1 MRGAADDANIR
12 SMIVAVLLP
21 RFSLLVA
28 LAGERQELLGK
39 PVALAPELGRAQY
52 IGETSPAAE
61 VHGVRA
67 GMRLGEA
74 MARCPKLALVPP
86 DPAGA
91 AEAWERVL
99 AALESIGAAVEPG
112 APGAVC
118 FDASGLLGLHGG
130 IEGVLSAVRRALE
143 RPARLAA
150 APSRFAA
157 LAAAAR
163 TRARKPI
170 VVQGPLGARADR
182 ERGRSAAV
190 ARHFLAPLPVDLLG
204 LDERVAAL
212 AEPLERLGIRTL
224 DELAKL
230 PRAKVADRFGA
241 TGITAWELA
250 RGEGDAPLP
259 RQPMQRL
266 RERLDLPESSMG
278 PALERAL
285 ALLVD
290 RLLARRER
298 RGRTIRAAVLEA
310 TLVEG
315 GTWRERVV
323 FREALADPARMRLVL
338 IPRLAGLPAPA
349 EALALVVERF
359 GPAAADQP
367 SLLED
372 SVAVRRARL
381 REAVRQARVA
391 AGPEAAL
398 RVLAVEPGSRVPE
411 RRAVLTPFS

>member
-1 MRGAADDANIR
+1 
-12 SMIVAVLLP
+12 MIIAVLSP

-28 LAGERQELLGK
+28 LSGSREELVGR
-39 PVALAPELGRAQY
+39 PVALAPELGRAQF
-52 IGETSPAAE
+52 IGETSPAAD

-74 MARCPKLALVPP
+74 MARCPQLVLVPP
-86 DPAGA
+86 DPAGVA
-91 AEAWERVL
+91 DAWERVL

-118 FDASGLLGLHGG
+118 FDAAGLLGLHGG
-130 IEGVLSAVRRALE
+130 IDGVLRATRRALD

-163 TRARKPI
+163 ARARRP
-170 VVQGPLGARADR
+170 VVVHFAGP
-182 ERGRSAAV
+182 
-190 ARHFLAPLPVDLLG
+190 FLASLPIDLLS
-204 LDERVAAL
+204 LDGRTTAL
-212 AEPLERLGIRTL
+212 VEPFERLGLRTL
-224 DELAKL
+224 GELAAL
-230 PRAKVADRFGA
+230 SRTNVADRFGMP
-241 TGITAWELA
+241 GLTAWELA
-250 RGEGDAPLP
+250 RGGGDAPAP
-259 RQPMQRL
+259 RRPMQRL
-266 RERLDLPESSMG
+266 RERLDLPESASG

-315 GTWRERVV
+315 GTWRERTV
-323 FREALADPARMRLVL
+323 FREALADAARMRLVL
-338 IPRLAGLPAPA
+338 APRLQALPAPA
-349 EALALVVERF
+349 EALALAVERF
-359 GPAAADQP
+359 GPPASDQP
-367 SLLED
+367 SLLQD
-372 SVAVRRARL
+372 SIAVRRSRL

-398 RVLAVEPGSRVPE
+398 RVLEVEPGSRVPE
-411 RRAVLTPFS
+411 RRAVLTPFQ

>member
-1 MRGAADDANIR
+1 
-12 SMIVAVLLP
+12 MIVAVLLP

-28 LAGERQELLGK
+28 LSGSREELVGR
-39 PVALAPELGRAQY
+39 PVALAPELGRAQF
-52 IGETSPAAE
+52 IGETSPAAD

-74 MARCPKLALVPP
+74 MARCPQLVLVPP
-86 DPAGA
+86 DPAGVA
-91 AEAWERVL
+91 DAWERVL

-118 FDASGLLGLHGG
+118 FDAAGLLGLHGG
-130 IEGVLSAVRRALE
+130 IDGVLRATRRALD

-163 TRARKPI
+163 ARARRP
-170 VVQGPLGARADR
+170 VVVHFAGP
-182 ERGRSAAV
+182 
-190 ARHFLAPLPVDLLG
+190 FLASLPIDLLS
-204 LDERVAAL
+204 LDGRTTAL
-212 AEPLERLGIRTL
+212 VEPFERLGIRTL
-224 DELAKL
+224 GELAAL
-230 PRAKVADRFGA
+230 SRANVADRFG
-241 TGITAWELA
+241 TPGLTAWELA
-250 RGEGDAPLP
+250 RGGGDAPAP
-259 RQPMQRL
+259 RRPMQRL
-266 RERLDLPESSMG
+266 RERLDLPESASG

-315 GTWRERVV
+315 GTWRERTV
-323 FREALADPARMRLVL
+323 FREALADAARMRLVL
-338 IPRLAGLPAPA
+338 APRLQALPAPA
-349 EALALVVERF
+349 EALALAVERF
-359 GPAAADQP
+359 GPPASDQP
-367 SLLED
+367 SLLQD
-372 SVAVRRARL
+372 SIAVRRSRL

-398 RVLAVEPGSRVPE
+398 RVLEVEPGSRVPE
-411 RRAVLTPFS
+411 RRAVLTPFQ

>member
-1 MRGAADDANIR
+1 
-12 SMIVAVLLP
+12 MIVAVLLP

-28 LAGERQELLGK
+28 LSGSRQELVGRA
-39 PVALAPELGRAQY
+39 VALAPELGRAQF

-74 MARCPKLALVPP
+74 MARCPQLALVPP
-86 DPAGA
+86 DPAGVA
-91 AEAWERVL
+91 DAWERVL
-99 AALESIGAAVEPG
+99 AALEAIGAAVEPG

-118 FDASGLLGLHGG
+118 FDATGLLGLHGG
-130 IEGVLSAVRRALE
+130 IDGVLRATRRAVD

-163 TRARKPI
+163 ARARRP
-170 VVQGPLGARADR
+170 VVVHFARP
-182 ERGRSAAV
+182 
-190 ARHFLAPLPVDLLG
+190 FLASLPIDLLS
-204 LDERVAAL
+204 LDGRTAAL
-212 AEPLERLGIRTL
+212 VEPLERLGIRTL
-224 DELAKL
+224 GELAAL
-230 PRAKVADRFGA
+230 SRAKVADRFGMP
-241 TGITAWELA
+241 GLTAWELA
-250 RGEGDAPLP
+250 RGGGDAPAP
-259 RQPMQRL
+259 RRPTQRL
-266 RERLDLPESSMG
+266 RERLDLPESASG

-315 GTWRERVV
+315 GTWRERAV
-323 FREALADPARMRLVL
+323 FREALADAARMRLVL
-338 IPRLAGLPAPA
+338 APRLQALPAPA
-349 EALALVVERF
+349 EALALAVERF
-359 GPAAADQP
+359 GPPASDQP
-367 SLLED
+367 SLLQD
-372 SVAVRRARL
+372 TIAVRRSRL

-398 RVLAVEPGSRVPE
+398 RVLEVEPGSRVPE
-411 RRAVLTPFS
+411 RRAVLTPFQ

>member
-1 MRGAADDANIR
+1 MV
-12 SMIVAVLLP
+12 VAVLLP

-28 LAGERQELLGK
+28 LGSREELVGK
-39 PVALAPELGRAQY
+39 PVALAPELGRAQF

-61 VHGVRA
+61 VYGVRA

-86 DPAGA
+86 DPAGV
-91 AEAWERVL
+91 AEAWEGVL
-99 AALESIGAAVEPG
+99 AGLESIGAAVESG
-112 APGAVC
+112 APGALC

-130 IEGVLSAVRRALE
+130 IEGVLGATRRALE

-163 TRARKPI
+163 SRARKPF
-170 VVQGPLGARADR
+170 VVSGPLASLRADLDR
-182 ERGRSAAV
+182 ERSAAI
-190 ARHFLAPLPVDLLG
+190 ARRFLAPLPVDLLA
-204 LDERVAAL
+204 LDGRVAAL
-212 AEPLERLGIRTL
+212 VEPLERLGIRTL
-224 DELAKL
+224 GELAAL
-230 PRAKVADRFGA
+230 PRAKVSDRFGEP
-241 TGITAWELA
+241 GITAWDLA
-250 RGEGDAPLP
+250 RGGGDAPLP
-259 RQPMQRL
+259 RQPVQRL
-266 RERLDLPESSMG
+266 RERLDLPESSSG

-285 ALLVD
+285 VMLVD

-315 GTWRERVV
+315 GTWRDRVV

-338 IPRLAGLPAPA
+338 TPRLAALPAPA
-349 EALALVVERF
+349 EALALSVERF

-367 SLLED
+367 ALLED
-372 SVAVRRARL
+372 SIAVRRARL

-398 RVLAVEPGSRVPE
+398 RVLEVEPGSRVPE

>member
-1 MRGAADDANIR
+1 M
-12 SMIVAVLLP
+12 
-21 RFSLLVA
+21 
-28 LAGERQELLGK
+28 
-39 PVALAPELGRAQY
+39 
-52 IGETSPAAE
+52 
-61 VHGVRA
+61 
-67 GMRLGEA
+67 
-74 MARCPKLALVPP
+74 PP

-130 IEGVLSAVRRALE
+130 IEGVLGAVRRALE

-190 ARHFLAPLPVDLLG
+190 ARHFLAPLPADLLG

-212 AEPLERLGIRTL
+212 VEPLERLGIRTL

-241 TGITAWELA
+241 TGITA
-250 RGEGDAPLP
+250 
-259 RQPMQRL
+259 
-266 RERLDLPESSMG
+266 
-278 PALERAL
+278 
-285 ALLVD
+285 
-290 RLLARRER
+290 
-298 RGRTIRAAVLEA
+298 
-310 TLVEG
+310 
-315 GTWRERVV
+315 
-323 FREALADPARMRLVL
+323 
-338 IPRLAGLPAPA
+338 
-349 EALALVVERF
+349 
-359 GPAAADQP
+359 
-367 SLLED
+367 
-372 SVAVRRARL
+372 
-381 REAVRQARVA
+381 
-391 AGPEAAL
+391 
-398 RVLAVEPGSRVPE
+398 
-411 RRAVLTPFS
+411 

>member
-1 MRGAADDANIR
+1 MV
-12 SMIVAVLLP
+12 VAVLLP

-28 LAGERQELLGK
+28 LAGGRRELVGT

-86 DPAGA
+86 DPAGV
-91 AEAWERVL
+91 AEAWEGVL

-118 FDASGLLGLHGG
+118 FDASGLLRLHGG
-130 IEGVLSAVRRALE
+130 IEGVLGAVRRALH

-163 TRARKPI
+163 TRARKQI
-170 VVQGPLGARADR
+170 TVHF
-182 ERGRSAAV
+182 AAP
-190 ARHFLAPLPVDLLG
+190 FLAPLPIDLLG

-212 AEPLERLGIRTL
+212 VEPLERLGVRTL
-224 DELAKL
+224 GELATL
-230 PRAKVADRFGA
+230 PRANVSDRFGIP
-241 TGITAWELA
+241 GITAWELA
-250 RGEGDAPLP
+250 RGDGDAPLP
-259 RQPMQRL
+259 RRPMQRL
-266 RERLDLPESSMG
+266 RERLDLPESSSG

-310 TLVEG
+310 MLVEG

-323 FREALADPARMRLVL
+323 FREALADPVRMRLVL

-349 EALALVVERF
+349 EALAVVVERF

-372 SVAVRRARL
+372 TIAVRRARL

-391 AGPEAAL
+391 AGPDAAL
-398 RVLAVEPGSRVPE
+398 RVLEVEPGSRVPE

>member
-1 MRGAADDANIR
+1 MV
-12 SMIVAVLLP
+12 VAVLLP

-28 LAGERQELLGK
+28 LGSREELVGK
-39 PVALAPELGRAQY
+39 PVALAPELGRAQF

-61 VHGVRA
+61 VYGVRA

-86 DPAGA
+86 DPAGV
-91 AEAWERVL
+91 AEAWEGVL
-99 AALESIGAAVEPG
+99 AGLESIGAAVESG
-112 APGAVC
+112 APGALC

-130 IEGVLSAVRRALE
+130 IEGVLGATRRALE

-163 TRARKPI
+163 SRARKPF
-170 VVQGPLGARADR
+170 VVSGPLASLRADLDR
-182 ERGRSAAV
+182 ERSAAI
-190 ARHFLAPLPVDLLG
+190 ARRFLAPLPVDLLA
-204 LDERVAAL
+204 LDGRVAAL
-212 AEPLERLGIRTL
+212 VEPLERLGIRTL
-224 DELAKL
+224 GEFAAL
-230 PRAKVADRFGA
+230 PRAKVSDRFGEP
-241 TGITAWELA
+241 GITAWDLA
-250 RGEGDAPLP
+250 RGSGDAPLP
-259 RQPMQRL
+259 RQPVQRL
-266 RERLDLPESSMG
+266 RERLDLPESSSG

-285 ALLVD
+285 AMLVD

-315 GTWRERVV
+315 GTWRDRVV

-338 IPRLAGLPAPA
+338 TPRLAALPAPA
-349 EALALVVERF
+349 EALALSVERF

-367 SLLED
+367 ALLED
-372 SVAVRRARL
+372 SIAVRRARL

-398 RVLAVEPGSRVPE
+398 RVLEVEPGSRVPE

>member
-1 MRGAADDANIR
+1 
-12 SMIVAVLLP
+12 MIIAVLSP

-28 LAGERQELLGK
+28 LSGSREELVGR
-39 PVALAPELGRAQY
+39 PVALAPELGRAQF

-74 MARCPKLALVPP
+74 MARCPQLVLVPP
-86 DPAGA
+86 DPAGVA
-91 AEAWERVL
+91 DAWERVL

-118 FDASGLLGLHGG
+118 FDAAGLLGLHGG
-130 IEGVLSAVRRALE
+130 IDGVLRATRRALD

-163 TRARKPI
+163 ARARRP
-170 VVQGPLGARADR
+170 VVVHFAGP
-182 ERGRSAAV
+182 
-190 ARHFLAPLPVDLLG
+190 FLASLPIDLLS
-204 LDERVAAL
+204 LDGRTTAL
-212 AEPLERLGIRTL
+212 VEPFERLGLRTL
-224 DELAKL
+224 GELAAL
-230 PRAKVADRFGA
+230 SRTNVADRFGMP
-241 TGITAWELA
+241 GLTAWELA
-250 RGEGDAPLP
+250 RGGGDAPAP
-259 RQPMQRL
+259 RRPMQRL
-266 RERLDLPESSMG
+266 RERLDLPESASG

-315 GTWRERVV
+315 GTWRERTV
-323 FREALADPARMRLVL
+323 FREALADAARMRLVL
-338 IPRLAGLPAPA
+338 APRLQALPAPA
-349 EALALVVERF
+349 EALALAVERF
-359 GPAAADQP
+359 GPPASDQP
-367 SLLED
+367 SLLQD
-372 SVAVRRARL
+372 SIAVRRSRL

-398 RVLAVEPGSRVPE
+398 RVLEVEPGSRVPE
-411 RRAVLTPFS
+411 RRAVLTPFQ

>member
-1 MRGAADDANIR
+1 
-12 SMIVAVLLP
+12 MIVAVLLP

-28 LAGERQELLGK
+28 LAGDRQELVGK
-39 PVALAPELGRAQY
+39 PVALAPELGRAQF

-74 MARCPKLALVPP
+74 MARCPKLMLVPP
-86 DPAGA
+86 DPAGV
-91 AEAWERVL
+91 AEAWERML

-118 FDASGLLGLHGG
+118 FDATGLLGLHGG
-130 IEGVLSAVRRALE
+130 VEGVLGTARRALD

-163 TRARKPI
+163 GRARKPVI
-170 VVQGPLGARADR
+170 VQGALRGDPDPARA
-182 ERGRSAAV
+182 AAAA
-190 ARHFLAPLPVDLLG
+190 ARFLAPLPLDLLR

-224 DELAKL
+224 GELAAL
-230 PRAKVADRFGA
+230 PRGKVADRFGA
-241 TGITAWELA
+241 PGLVAWELA
-250 RGEGDAPLP
+250 RGMGDAPLARTP
-259 RQPMQRL
+259 EQRL
-266 RERLDLPESSMG
+266 RERLDLPESSSG

-298 RGRTIRAAVLEA
+298 RGRTLRAAVLEA
-310 TLVEG
+310 ALVEG

-338 IPRLAGLPAPA
+338 GPRLGALPAPA
-349 EALALVVERF
+349 EALALAVERF
-359 GPAAADQP
+359 GPAAADQRP
-367 SLLED
+367 LLED
-372 SVAVRRARL
+372 SIAVRRARL

-398 RVLAVEPGSRVPE
+398 RVLEVEPGSRVPE

>member
-1 MRGAADDANIR
+1 MV
-12 SMIVAVLLP
+12 VAVLLP

-28 LAGERQELLGK
+28 LGSREELVGK
-39 PVALAPELGRAQY
+39 PVALAPELGRAQF

-61 VHGVRA
+61 VYGVRA

-86 DPAGA
+86 DPAGV
-91 AEAWERVL
+91 AEAWEGVL
-99 AALESIGAAVEPG
+99 AGLESIGAAVESG
-112 APGAVC
+112 APGVLC

-130 IEGVLSAVRRALE
+130 IEGVLGATRRALE

-163 TRARKPI
+163 SRARKPF
-170 VVQGPLGARADR
+170 VVSGPLASLRADLDR
-182 ERGRSAAV
+182 ERSAAI
-190 ARHFLAPLPVDLLG
+190 ARRFLAPLPVDLLA
-204 LDERVAAL
+204 LDGRVAAL
-212 AEPLERLGIRTL
+212 VEPLERLGIRTL
-224 DELAKL
+224 GELAAL
-230 PRAKVADRFGA
+230 PRAKVSDRFGEP
-241 TGITAWELA
+241 GITAWNLA
-250 RGEGDAPLP
+250 RGAGDAPLP
-259 RQPMQRL
+259 RQPVQRL
-266 RERLDLPESSMG
+266 RERLDLPESSSG

-285 ALLVD
+285 AMLVD

-310 TLVEG
+310 MLVEG
-315 GTWRERVV
+315 GTWRDRVV

-338 IPRLAGLPAPA
+338 TPRLAALPAPA
-349 EALALVVERF
+349 EALALSVERF

-367 SLLED
+367 ALLED
-372 SVAVRRARL
+372 SIAVRRARL
-381 REAVRQARVA
+381 REARVA

-398 RVLAVEPGSRVPE
+398 RVLEVEPGSRVPE

>member
-1 MRGAADDANIR
+1 MV
-12 SMIVAVLLP
+12 VAVLLP

-28 LAGERQELLGK
+28 LAGGRRELVGT

-86 DPAGA
+86 DPAGV
-91 AEAWERVL
+91 AEAWEGVL

-118 FDASGLLGLHGG
+118 FDASGLLRLHGG
-130 IEGVLSAVRRALE
+130 IEGVLRAVRRALH

-163 TRARKPI
+163 TRARKQI
-170 VVQGPLGARADR
+170 TVHF
-182 ERGRSAAV
+182 AAP
-190 ARHFLAPLPVDLLG
+190 FLAPLPIDLLG

-212 AEPLERLGIRTL
+212 VEPLERLGVRTL
-224 DELAKL
+224 GELATL
-230 PRAKVADRFGA
+230 PRANVSDRFGIP
-241 TGITAWELA
+241 GITAWELA
-250 RGEGDAPLP
+250 RGDGDAPLP
-259 RQPMQRL
+259 RRPMQRL
-266 RERLDLPESSMG
+266 RERLDLPESSSG

-323 FREALADPARMRLVL
+323 FREALADPVRMRLVL

-349 EALALVVERF
+349 EALAVVVERF

-372 SVAVRRARL
+372 TIAVRRARL

-391 AGPEAAL
+391 AGPDAAL
-398 RVLAVEPGSRVPE
+398 RVLEVEPGSRVPE

>member
-1 MRGAADDANIR
+1 MC
-12 SMIVAVLLP
+12 SYMVVAVLLP

-28 LAGERQELLGK
+28 LAGDRQELVGK

-86 DPAGA
+86 DPAGV

-99 AALESIGAAVEPG
+99 AELESIGAAVEPG

-130 IEGVLSAVRRALE
+130 IDGVLRAVRRAVH

-163 TRARKPI
+163 TRARKPST
-170 VVQGPLGARADR
+170 VHF
-182 ERGRSAAV
+182 AAP
-190 ARHFLAPLPVDLLG
+190 FLAPLPIDLLG

-212 AEPLERLGIRTL
+212 VEPLERLGVRTL
-224 DELAKL
+224 GELAAL
-230 PRAKVADRFGA
+230 PRAKVSDRFGMP
-241 TGITAWELA
+241 GITAWELA
-250 RGEGDAPLP
+250 RGDGDAPLP
-259 RQPMQRL
+259 RRPVQRL
-266 RERLDLPESSMG
+266 RERLDLPESSSG

-298 RGRTIRAAVLEA
+298 RGQTIRAAVLEA

-323 FREALADPARMRLVL
+323 FREALADPVRMRLVL

-349 EALALVVERF
+349 EALSVVVERF

-372 SVAVRRARL
+372 SIAVRRARL

-391 AGPEAAL
+391 AGPDAAL
-398 RVLAVEPGSRVPE
+398 RVLEVEPGSRVPE

>member
-1 MRGAADDANIR
+1 
-12 SMIVAVLLP
+12 MIVAVLLP

-28 LAGERQELLGK
+28 LAGSRRELVGK
-39 PVALAPELGRAQY
+39 PVALAPEIGRAQF

-74 MARCPKLALVPP
+74 MARCPKLMLVPP
-86 DPAGA
+86 DPAGV

-99 AALESIGAAVEPG
+99 AGLESIGAAVEPG

-130 IEGVLSAVRRALE
+130 VDGVLGAARRALE

-157 LAAAAR
+157 LAAASR
-163 TRARKPI
+163 GRARKQSI
-170 VVQGPLGARADR
+170 VHFARP
-182 ERGRSAAV
+182 
-190 ARHFLAPLPVDLLG
+190 FLAPLPIDLLA
-204 LDERVAAL
+204 LDERVGPL
-212 AEPLERLGIRTL
+212 VEPLERLGIRTL
-224 DELAKL
+224 GELAAL
-230 PRAKVADRFGA
+230 PRAKLTDRFGVPG
-241 TGITAWELA
+241 TTAWELA
-250 RGEGDAPLP
+250 RGGGDAPLP
-259 RQPMQRL
+259 RQPGQRL
-266 RERLDLPESSMG
+266 RERLDLPESSSG

-310 TLVEG
+310 VLVEG

-338 IPRLAGLPAPA
+338 APRLAALPAPA
-349 EALALVVERF
+349 DALALAVERF
-359 GPAAADQP
+359 GPAAADQRA
-367 SLLED
+367 LLED
-372 SVAVRRARL
+372 SIAVRQARL

-398 RVLAVEPGSRVPE
+398 RVLEVEPGSRVPE
-411 RRAVLTPFS
+411 RRAVLTPFQ

>member
-1 MRGAADDANIR
+1 
-12 SMIVAVLLP
+12 MIVAVLLP

-28 LAGERQELLGK
+28 LSGSREELVGR
-39 PVALAPELGRAQY
+39 PVALAPELGRAQF
-52 IGETSPAAE
+52 IGETSPSAE
-61 VHGVRA
+61 IHGVRA

-74 MARCPKLALVPP
+74 MARCPQLVLVPP
-86 DPAGA
+86 DPAGVA
-91 AEAWERVL
+91 DAWERVL

-118 FDASGLLGLHGG
+118 FDAAGLLGLHGG
-130 IEGVLSAVRRALE
+130 IDGVLRATRRALD

-163 TRARKPI
+163 ARARRP
-170 VVQGPLGARADR
+170 VVVHFAGP
-182 ERGRSAAV
+182 
-190 ARHFLAPLPVDLLG
+190 FLASLPIDLLS
-204 LDERVAAL
+204 LDGRMAAL
-212 AEPLERLGIRTL
+212 VEPFERLGIRTL
-224 DELAKL
+224 GELTAL
-230 PRAKVADRFGA
+230 SRAKVADRFG
-241 TGITAWELA
+241 TPGLTAWELA
-250 RGEGDAPLP
+250 RGGGDAPAP
-259 RQPMQRL
+259 RRPMQRL
-266 RERLDLPESSMG
+266 RERLDLPESASG

-315 GTWRERVV
+315 GTWRERTV
-323 FREALADPARMRLVL
+323 FREALADAARMRLVL
-338 IPRLAGLPAPA
+338 APRLQALPAPA
-349 EALALVVERF
+349 EALALAVERF
-359 GPAAADQP
+359 GPPASDQP
-367 SLLED
+367 SLLQD
-372 SVAVRRARL
+372 SIAVRRSRL

-398 RVLAVEPGSRVPE
+398 RVLEVEPGSRVPE
-411 RRAVLTPFS
+411 RRAVLTPFQ

>member
-1 MRGAADDANIR
+1 
-12 SMIVAVLLP
+12 MIFAVLLP

-28 LAGERQELLGK
+28 LSGSRQELVGR
-39 PVALAPELGRAQY
+39 PVALAPELGRAQF

-74 MARCPKLALVPP
+74 MARCPQLVLVPP
-86 DPAGA
+86 DPAGVA
-91 AEAWERVL
+91 DEWERVL

-118 FDASGLLGLHGG
+118 FDAAGLLGLHGG
-130 IEGVLSAVRRALE
+130 IDGVLRATRRALD

-163 TRARKPI
+163 ARARRP
-170 VVQGPLGARADR
+170 VVVHFAGP
-182 ERGRSAAV
+182 
-190 ARHFLAPLPVDLLG
+190 FLASLPIDLLS
-204 LDERVAAL
+204 LDGRTAAL
-212 AEPLERLGIRTL
+212 VEPFERLGIRTL
-224 DELAKL
+224 GELAAL
-230 PRAKVADRFGA
+230 SRAKVADRFGA
-241 TGITAWELA
+241 PGLTAWELA
-250 RGEGDAPLP
+250 RGGGDTPAP
-259 RQPMQRL
+259 RRPMQRL
-266 RERLDLPESSMG
+266 REWLDLPESASG

-298 RGRTIRAAVLEA
+298 RGRSIRAAVLEA

-315 GTWRERVV
+315 GTWRERTV
-323 FREALADPARMRLVL
+323 FREALADAARMRLVL
-338 IPRLAGLPAPA
+338 APRLQALPAPA
-349 EALALVVERF
+349 EALALAVERF
-359 GPAAADQP
+359 GPPASDQP
-367 SLLED
+367 SLLQD
-372 SVAVRRARL
+372 SIAVRRSRL
-381 REAVRQARVA
+381 REAIRQARVA

-398 RVLAVEPGSRVPE
+398 RVLEVEPGSRVPE
-411 RRAVLTPFS
+411 RRAVLTPFQ